1 MATRPQPRLAVPAGG
16 TAPHHVLFLFDQLR
30 CLDGGAERSLLK
42 ITQLLPPDRYRA
54 SIATFWAPSDNR
66 FLSQFPCPVHVFPL
80 ARSYGWSG
88 WKTAVKLSR
97 LIRSERVAITQ
108 TFFATSDLWGAPIA
122 KLSGCPVLVSSR
134 RDLGFGLTGKHRLAY
149 RLLAPLFDRV
159 HTVSD
164 SVRDY
169 TVRENRIRP
178 GKVITIP
185 NGVDMDRIPPPR
197 DKAYARAAHGLGD
210 ASHLI
215 LDVGTLKPVKGFD
228 VLVRTAEIVCRQ
240 YPKAVFLI
248 VGRIPPDGYIDQLR
262 NLIASLGLTA
272 NFRFPGHFDSVF
284 PWLQMCDVF
293 CHLSRSDGL
302 SNALLEAMAC
312 GLPCIATR
320 VGGNPEVLEEDR
332 SGFLVP
338 TERPDIAADRILTL
352 LADPGRA
359 AGMGDHGRRSIQRN
373 YTAESMVRRLVEL
386 YDELLARRGLAQE
399 MIS

>member
-1 MATRPQPRLAVPAGG
+1 
-16 TAPHHVLFLFDQLR
+16 
-30 CLDGGAERSLLK
+30 
-42 ITQLLPPDRYRA
+42 LLPPDRYRA
-54 SIATFWAPSDNR
+54 SIVTFWAPSDGR
-66 FLSQFPCPVHVFPL
+66 FLSQYPCPVHVFSL
-80 ARSYGWSG
+80 ARSWDWNG
-88 WKTAVKLSR
+88 WKTAARLSR
-97 LIRSERVAITQ
+97 LIRAERVAITQ

-122 KLSGCPVLVSSR
+122 KLSGCPVVVSSR
-134 RDLGFGLTGKHRLAY
+134 RDLGFGLNARHRLAY

-164 SVRDY
+164 AVRDY

-178 GKVITIP
+178 DHVITIP
-185 NGVDMDRIPPPR
+185 NGVDMDRIPLPR
-197 DKAYARAAHGLGD
+197 DKAYARASHGLAD

-215 LDVGTLKPVKGFD
+215 LDVGTIKPVKGFD
-228 VLVRTAEIVCRQ
+228 VLVRTAEIVCRR

-248 VGRIPPDGYIDQLR
+248 VGRIVPDGYIDQLR
-262 NLIASLGLTA
+262 NLIASLGLTG
-272 NFRFPGHFDSVF
+272 NFRFPGHFDNVF

-312 GLPCIATR
+312 GLPSIATG

-338 TERPDIAADRILTL
+338 VERPGIAADRILTL
-352 LADPGRA
+352 LDNPDRA
-359 AGMGDHGRRSIQRN
+359 AAMGDCARRRIQRN

-386 YDELLARRGLAQE
+386 YDELLASKRT
-399 MIS
+399 S